1 MNRMDKDYLD
11 ERKIEQLKREQK
23 KIRKIGIILF
33 ALAVLFAPIASAIH
47 FGLVGISG
55 VLATIGGFLI
65 ARSYVHVKY
74 QNLNQQK

>member
-1 MNRMDKDYLD
+1 MNTIDKDQLD
-11 ERKIEQLKREQK
+11 AQKIEQLKKEQK
-23 KIRKIGIILF
+23 SIRKTGIILF
-33 ALAVLFAPIASAIH
+33 LIAVLFAPIASAIH

-74 QNLNQQK
+74 QNLDQQK